1 MPVTESVVRKVAL
14 SFPLANE
21 KPSYGK
27 PAFFIAK
34 KFFTRLRSE
43 DDSLVWIVGSIDE
56 RDNLIELDPK
66 TYFITEHYRD
76 YPSVL
81 VRIKRINEAMLRK
94 MLERRWRAIA
104 PKKLINDIDDSKPEL
119 RRTTTRRRKAR

>member
-14 SFPLANE
+14 SFPLACE

-27 PAFFIAK
+27 PSFFIAK

-43 DDSLVWIVGSIDE
+43 DQSIVWIVGSIDE

-66 TYFITEHYRD
+66 TYFITAHYRD
-76 YPSVL
+76 YPCML
-81 VRIKRINEAMLRK
+81 VRIKRINQVMLRK
-94 MLERRWRAIA
+94 MLERRWCAIA
-104 PKKLINDIDDSKPEL
+104 PKKLIKAVDDKKPQRPKTAE
-119 RRTTTRRRKAR
+119 RNSR

>member
-1 MPVTESVVRKVAL
+1 MPVTESLVRKVAL
-14 SFPLANE
+14 SFPLAGE

-27 PAFFIAK
+27 PSFFIAK

-43 DDSLVWIVGSIDE
+43 DQSIVWIVGSIDE

-66 TYFITEHYRD
+66 TYFITAHYRD
-76 YPSVL
+76 YPCVL
-81 VRIKRINEAMLRK
+81 VRIKRINQVMLRK

-104 PKKLINDIDDSKPEL
+104 PKKLIKAMDDEKSQRPKNAE
-119 RRTTTRRRKAR
+119 RKAR

>member
-1 MPVTESVVRKVAL
+1 MPVSESLVRKVAL
-14 SFPLANE
+14 SFPLACE

-43 DDSLVWIVGSIDE
+43 DQSIVWIVGSIDE

-66 TYFITEHYRD
+66 TYFIPEPYRD
-76 YPSVL
+76 YPCVP
-81 VRIKRINEAMLRK
+81 VRINRINEAILRQV
-94 MLERRWRAIA
+94 L
-104 PKKLINDIDDSKPEL
+104 
-119 RRTTTRRRKAR
+119 